1 MQFFVKGL
9 CSNPIWPREGPGL
22 QELPGVG
29 NFFIKPPPSF
39 QIRYFLAQKGMF
51 LCLRKHTIG
60 YVFRDFL
67 CHADIGKHI
76 IIMTKTWLEWRGLC
90 KCCLIIR
97 ED

>member
-51 LCLRKHTIG
+51 LSPS

-76 IIMTKTWLEWRGLC
+76 KYYYYDQNLVGMARPLNVV
-90 KCCLIIR
+90 
-97 ED
+97 